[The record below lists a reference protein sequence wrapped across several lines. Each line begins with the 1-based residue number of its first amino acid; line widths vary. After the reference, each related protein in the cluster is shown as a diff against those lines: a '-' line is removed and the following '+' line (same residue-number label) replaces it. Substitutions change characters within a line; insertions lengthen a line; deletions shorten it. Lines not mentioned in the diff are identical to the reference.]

1 MSDTHHKDLFLFL
14 MTMFPTKIGN
24 LYCNET
30 NENETL
36 KDNETLS
43 TNRISFR
50 DILIKRLKMPKVR
63 QGS

>member
-1 MSDTHHKDLFLFL
+1 
-14 MTMFPTKIGN
+14 MTMLPTKVEN
-24 LYCNET
+24 LYCNE
-30 NENETL
+30 NSDNETL